1 MPCRNQ
7 QMLISLQ
14 MTAHFVFSAAVLPLW
29 LHPTVAND
37 DDGLAAAAAAHRR
50 CSTGALL
57 LCLPTAAAAADS
69 LHRQSIATASAV
81 IAQSIDH
88 PLSYLIS
95 LNAREM
101 ALTLRCALIC
111 RSGRTALSLSL
122 SPLVHVVTSGV
133 LYFGRRTFPK
143 SKSLHRCLLAG
154 VQER

>member
-1 MPCRNQ
+1 
-7 QMLISLQ
+7 MLISLQ

-122 SPLVHVVTSGV
+122 HSFTWLHLAYSILDVVH
-133 LYFGRRTFPK
+133 FQ
-143 SKSLHRCLLAG
+143 SLKVCIDAFWQAFRKDS
-154 VQER
+154 E